1 MCVVKRENNNGE
13 KCDTTE
19 ALEKRK
25 TTKRKGK
32 RGRVVPILK
41 GRARRLVE
49 KTRKDVLSFS
59 SYLFLP
65 IWSSF
70 SFFHSRLLARS
81 FYQPIPFSLSLPLSH
96 SVYRTEN
103 SPSRTLSR
111 FHRLSVRS
119 SLFFF
124 FFIFLQQRFLPFAQ
138 TQTHTCALSLSGI
151 RENAT
156 GNDFLSLSF
165 TLPHSHS
172 LSLSLFPSFSR
183 LSHAHHFVNNVHIYV
198 FLEILSFS
206 LFTHAV

>member
-124 FFIFLQQRFLPFAQ
+124 FFLFFTTTFSSICTNTNTYMRALALWYSWKCNWQRFSFPLF
-138 TQTHTCALSLSGI
+138 HSSS
-151 RENAT
+151 
-156 GNDFLSLSF
+156 FSF
-165 TLPHSHS
+165 TLS
-172 LSLSLFPSFSR
+172 LSLSLFLSSQSR
-183 LSHAHHFVNNVHIYV
+183 TPLR
-198 FLEILSFS
+198 
-206 LFTHAV
+206 